1 MMLLERRGDSAMISD
16 AAAIAIAIIAVVAG
30 SIGDGTDYK
39 QSNTTYRR
47 DSSTFRRALWS
58 TIISITILRSA
69 FISSRM

>member
-1 MMLLERRGDSAMISD
+1 MISD
-16 AAAIAIAIIAVVAG
+16 AAARPIAIIAVVAG

-39 QSNTTYRR
+39 QSNTTYGR